1 MVALYK
7 LSSLYKKI
15 EVNKTSFFIKYL
27 KLSKITNNGII
38 NLDKMEGL
46 VMDENKRFEIE
57 VLQRLTKIE
66 TLLEDFKGVEA
77 KATEAY
83 NISIDNN
90 KRIEKI
96 EDNNKWLF
104 RTSVGA
110 VITGLIGIIISLI
123 K

>member
-1 MVALYK
+1 
-7 LSSLYKKI
+7 
-15 EVNKTSFFIKYL
+15 
-27 KLSKITNNGII
+27 
-38 NLDKMEGL
+38 
-46 VMDENKRFEIE
+46 MDENKRFEIE

-66 TLLEDFKGVEA
+66 TLLEDFRGVEA

-83 NISIDNN
+83 NISVDNN